1 MPTCPPAEPTFDQL
15 TYCQYYEDVVVGAGQ
30 PRTAPQHWTDQVPDR
45 PHYVHRR
52 QRGQTIWRMNILY
65 PSSGDVFYLKLL
77 LLHTSP
83 RSFEEART
91 IDGTVYTTF
100 REAAQA
106 LGLLHDD
113 AEGQLCFNE
122 ARDSGYS
129 PVQLRAL
136 LVTLILDGD
145 EHGGDIL
152 ESNRDILMADLDKEV
167 SLPSDVVW
175 NRCLRDLANRLE
187 IMGRT
192 MTDFGLPE
200 PADDTTELARERLRW
215 DRRRCPLAPTDA

>member
-1 MPTCPPAEPTFDQL
+1 
-15 TYCQYYEDVVVGAGQ
+15 
-30 PRTAPQHWTDQVPDR
+30 
-45 PHYVHRR
+45 
-52 QRGQTIWRMNILY
+52 MNILY

-77 LLHTSP
+77 LLHNSP
-83 RSFEEART
+83 QSFEEART
-91 IDGTVYTTF
+91 VDGTVYTTF
-100 REAAQA
+100 WEAAQA

-129 PVQLRAL
+129 PAQLRAL
-136 LVTLILDGD
+136 LVTLIVDGD

-152 ESNRDILMADLDKEV
+152 ESNRDILMADLDEEV
-167 SLPSDVVW
+167 SLPSNVVW

-187 IMGRT
+187 TMGRT

-215 DRRRCPLAPTDA
+215 DRRSCQGFVDAHLPLLTPDEQLPIYEEVSDGVCRAYTHIV